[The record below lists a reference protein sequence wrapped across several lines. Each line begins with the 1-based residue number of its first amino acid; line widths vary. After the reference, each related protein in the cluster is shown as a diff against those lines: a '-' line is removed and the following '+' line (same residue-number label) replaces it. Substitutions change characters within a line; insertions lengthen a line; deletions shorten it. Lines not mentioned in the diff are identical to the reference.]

1 MKKVLL
7 IGIALLGVSLVS
19 HGQDTNA
26 YQSFFG
32 RESTVWNGVT
42 ESYDTDLENHV
53 LQVAYDTVLTVKNT
67 KKCNIPIMDIEPQ
80 DTTSSSARIP

>member
-1 MKKVLL
+1 MKKEILF
-7 IGIALLGVSLVS
+7 GIALWGMSLVS

-32 RESTVWNGVT
+32 QESTEWNGVT
-42 ESYDTDLENHV
+42 EFYDTDLENHV
-53 LQVAYDTVLTVKNT
+53 LRVAYDTVLKNT
-67 KKCNIPIMDIEPQ
+67 KKCNIPITDTHPQ